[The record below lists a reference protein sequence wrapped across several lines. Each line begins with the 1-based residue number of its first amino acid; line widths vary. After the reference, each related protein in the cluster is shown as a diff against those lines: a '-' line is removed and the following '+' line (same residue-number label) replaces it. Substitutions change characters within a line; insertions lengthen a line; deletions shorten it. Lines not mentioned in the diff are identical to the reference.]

1 MLGTIETVQD
11 SGVILISPDDR
22 DAGRRSFDDAIWR
35 VLAWIVLAAPGA
47 LAANDWIGDRSW
59 HAGAVTSAIVGCG
72 LVAAAARAWEVMV
85 DAIPPSTRIRE
96 IAWRDGTIRA
106 TVVNGDELRSTTVGC
121 DEVRDLVLAEG
132 TTEIGSRFAGEVSF
146 DTPTG
151 IDTWCL
157 IGPGAPQ
164 AVAVV
169 SSLTG
174 VPVRPEMYQRVARPG
189 AGLGAREGWST
200 ALVGPLRAL
209 AVCALCCALSG
220 LAVGAAIAWV

>member
-1 MLGTIETVQD
+1 MSDAGTIETVQD

-72 LVAAAARAWEVMV
+72 LVAAAARAWKVMV

-151 IDTWCL
+151 I
-157 IGPGAPQ
+157 
-164 AVAVV
+164 
-169 SSLTG
+169 G